1 MFGPFNTN
9 NFLSP
14 QFNTQYHQTQLNQN
28 AASGPLN
35 LPHPIPQN
43 GYSAH
48 SRTMPNSMLPP
59 TAVPHNYIPQWY
71 PPPHTSYQ
79 TLQPPPQHQ
88 DRRGHSLSGGSESDR
103 ISPSNSSHSND
114 NNDHWQ
120 PLNIK
125 HERMEPIT
133 DPRLLQHHHGF
144 AHNANVHQDMPGDI
158 STPREHYNNG
168 YVSIPGLNFD
178 AKNRRFTDDELRPQ
192 PIIRKRK
199 KVSKLLLDYS
209 NQILQ
214 SQKYWQMIC
223 NGIRS
228 YHNFFDI
235 RPFLVLRNY

>member
-1 MFGPFNTN
+1 MVVMRSIILYSRGPFNTN
-9 NFLSP
+9 NLLSP

-103 ISPSNSSHSND
+103 ICPSNSSHSND
-114 NNDHWQ
+114 NND
-120 PLNIK
+120 PYVS
-125 HERMEPIT
+125 R
-133 DPRLLQHHHGF
+133 
-144 AHNANVHQDMPGDI
+144 ANI
-158 STPREHYNNG
+158 STTR
-168 YVSIPGLNFD
+168 GLHMHQ
-178 AKNRRFTDDELRPQ
+178 LRA
-192 PIIRKRK
+192 
-199 KVSKLLLDYS
+199 L
-209 NQILQ
+209 
-214 SQKYWQMIC
+214 
-223 NGIRS
+223 
-228 YHNFFDI
+228 
-235 RPFLVLRNY
+235 